1 MSAEPSP
8 SSEPDASTLV
18 LIDRFPDDLLHELSF
33 AALCSCQDFD
43 DEVIERLRESLR
55 DHPPAWGGRGRS
67 GEAEGDVEGDAEAMS
82 EAVRR
87 RHADATRNGTPPE
100 VLKVYTRAGRP

>member
-1 MSAEPSP
+1 MTVEPSP
-8 SSEPDASTLV
+8 PSEPDAHTLV

-43 DEVIERLRESLR
+43 DEVIERLRASLR
-55 DHPPAWGGRGRS
+55 EHPPVWGGRDRAG
-67 GEAEGDVEGDAEAMS
+67 GGDDRAEAMG

-87 RHADATRNGTPPE
+87 RHADATRDGTPPE
-100 VLKVYTRAGRP
+100 VLKAYARAGRP